1 MLNKYILAH
10 WEWNEKFFLVLFMPK
25 RGDFG
30 NFFGILDKTADALS
44 FFEKQKR
51 PVGCGRNSSRNNDEL
66 IKIYIW

>member
-44 FFEKQKR
+44 FLKSRKGRSAAGETA
-51 PVGCGRNSSRNNDEL
+51 VGITMN
-66 IKIYIW
+66 